1 MRWGYWTRCITSDQF
16 SPTRSDFRYFSLI
29 AHRRVLSPPA
39 VFARFDV
46 NINVWVV
53 LWKGTTTF
61 AIQES
66 IPLLG
71 AGGIGFSN
79 RLRLAFFVLF
89 VVRVIWPPSI
99 SRLLHVAHIF
109 LTACLYPL
117 DLAFCL

>member
-1 MRWGYWTRCITSDQF
+1 MRWGYCNGCITSMQL
-16 SPTRSDFRYFSLI
+16 STRGRLSVFLPFC
-29 AHRRVLSPPA
+29 HRRSFKPPA
-39 VFARFDV
+39 IFALLSV
-46 NINVWVV
+46 YINVGIV
-53 LWKGTTTF
+53 LRKWTSTF

-109 LTACLYPL
+109 FTACLYPL
-117 DLAFCL
+117 DLAFVL